1 MVKRIREEEIAGV
14 LEFAGLT
21 SEDPDFVRQM
31 QDHKDRN
38 GGKVRV
44 AKGMSGVRVSFS
56 KEADMHSWRE
66 WNAKRSRA
74 SVR

>member
-1 MVKRIREEEIAGV
+1 MVKRRKEEEIAGV

-21 SEDPDFVRQM
+21 AEDPDFVRQM

-44 AKGMSGVRVSFS
+44 GKGMSGVRVSFS
-56 KEADMHSWRE
+56 KEADMQSWRE
-66 WNAKRSRA
+66 WETRRSRA
-74 SVR
+74 VAR

>member
-1 MVKRIREEEIAGV
+1 MVKRRKEEEIAGV

-21 SEDPDFVRQM
+21 AEDPDFMRQM

-44 AKGMSGVRVSFS
+44 GKGMSGVRVSFS
-56 KEADMHSWRE
+56 KEADMQSWRD
-66 WNAKRSRA
+66 WSTRRSRA
-74 SVR
+74 PAR

>member
-1 MVKRIREEEIAGV
+1 MVKRRKEEDIAGV

-31 QDHKDRN
+31 QEHKDRN

-44 AKGMSGVRVSFS
+44 GKGMSGVRVMFS
-56 KEADMHSWRE
+56 KDADLQNWRE
-66 WNAKRSRA
+66 WSERKRK
-74 SVR
+74 VR

>member
-1 MVKRIREEEIAGV
+1 MVKRRKEEEIAGV

-21 SEDPDFVRQM
+21 PEDADFMQQM

-44 AKGMSGVRVSFS
+44 GKGMSGVRVSFS
-56 KEADMHSWRE
+56 KEADMQNWRE
-66 WNAKRSRA
+66 WSERKRKAR
-74 SVR
+74 